1 MAWVNLIESLRME
14 AGKYVGRV
22 LVVDDE
28 RDITAVLE
36 DVLEGK
42 GYSTIAAHNAQD
54 AIELFAREKFDI
66 VITDLKMPGK
76 SGLDLLAAV
85 KDQNPDTIVI
95 IMTGYATVETAIDA
109 LKKGAY
115 DYILKPFKIS
125 ELLKI
130 VERAFEKILLATENM
145 QLKEQVALLELSEAV
160 SSSLSLNDILL
171 MVVKA
176 AQRELDAD
184 GIELLFRQPGSSE
197 FARRVSAGICAS
209 KERFVAN
216 TALLEAKVRESNAVQ
231 WRGDELTTILNG
243 GAPQLPEGTMLSVPL
258 RRGSELLGVLNAV
271 ATSSNRYFLPREE
284 KALFVLGDRAATSIE
299 NALLY
304 ADLEATFKETI
315 KSLALALEAKDAYT
329 HGHSENVTR
338 LSARTAKEMGCS
350 QDFVETI
357 TQAGILHD
365 IGKIG
370 ISGAIL
376 NKPSKLT
383 PAEHSIIQ
391 SHPQMGKR
399 ILENISFL
407 GEVVPIVYHHH
418 ERFDGSGYP
427 EGLSGE
433 DIPLGARIMQVADTY
448 DAMTSNRPY
457 RNGLSHEAARDEIL
471 RCRGTQLDP
480 QCVDAFMRMW
490 EKENAE

>member
-1 MAWVNLIESLRME
+1 ME

-54 AIELFAREKFDI
+54 AIELFSGEKFDI

-85 KDQNPDTIVI
+85 KEQSPDTIVI

-197 FARRVSAGICAS
+197 FARRVSAGICAN
-209 KERFVAN
+209 KERFIGD

-231 WRGDELTTILNG
+231 WSGEELGALLNG
-243 GAPQLPEGTMLSVPL
+243 SAPLPDGTMLSVPL
-258 RRGSELLGVLNAV
+258 RRGTELLGVLNAV
-271 ATSSNRYFLPREE
+271 AASSKRYFLPREE

-304 ADLEATFKETI
+304 ADLESAFKETI

-338 LSARTAKEMGCS
+338 LSAMTAKEMGCS
-350 QDFVETI
+350 LDFIETI

-376 NKPSKLT
+376 NKPGKLT

-407 GEVVPIVYHHH
+407 SEVVPIVYHHH

-427 EGLSGE
+427 QRLSGE

-480 QCVDAFMRMW
+480 QCVDAFIRMW
-490 EKENAE
+490 EKDNTE

>member
-1 MAWVNLIESLRME
+1 
-14 AGKYVGRV
+14 
-22 LVVDDE
+22 
-28 RDITAVLE
+28 
-36 DVLEGK
+36 
-42 GYSTIAAHNAQD
+42 
-54 AIELFAREKFDI
+54 
-66 VITDLKMPGK
+66 
-76 SGLDLLAAV
+76 
-85 KDQNPDTIVI
+85 
-95 IMTGYATVETAIDA
+95 
-109 LKKGAY
+109 
-115 DYILKPFKIS
+115 
-125 ELLKI
+125 
-130 VERAFEKILLATENM
+130 M

-197 FARRVSAGICAS
+197 FARRVSAGICAN
-209 KERFVAN
+209 KERFIGD

-231 WRGDELTTILNG
+231 WSGEELGALLNG
-243 GAPQLPEGTMLSVPL
+243 SAPLPDGTMLSVPL
-258 RRGSELLGVLNAV
+258 RRGTELLGVLNAV
-271 ATSSNRYFLPREE
+271 AASSKRYFLPREE

-304 ADLEATFKETI
+304 ADLESAFKETI

-338 LSARTAKEMGCS
+338 LSAMTAKEMGCS
-350 QDFVETI
+350 LDFIETI

-376 NKPSKLT
+376 NKPGKLT

-407 GEVVPIVYHHH
+407 SEVVPIVYHHH

-427 EGLSGE
+427 QRLSGE

-480 QCVDAFMRMW
+480 QCVDAFIRMW
-490 EKENAE
+490 EKDNTE